1 MALGALLSP
10 IFEPY
15 DYNPTQIS
23 TLGVIFIIS
32 GVISCLIV
40 GRLLDYYYKFLL
52 TLRIVCWGSTA
63 MAIVAIFVFPL
74 GNIYLTAILMV
85 LAGVLILPIIPVCI
99 SFACEVTFPMQAA
112 MINGGVQLSGH
123 LIGFLMEVI
132 ASYLVTV
139 STLVTLIFFAAS
151 GLIGAIFTIFIVEQL
166 LRK

>member
-1 MALGALLSP
+1 
-10 IFEPY
+10 
-15 DYNPTQIS
+15 
-23 TLGVIFIIS
+23 
-32 GVISCLIV
+32 
-40 GRLLDYYYKFLL
+40 
-52 TLRIVCWGSTA
+52 
-63 MAIVAIFVFPL
+63 
-74 GNIYLTAILMV
+74 
-85 LAGVLILPIIPVCI
+85 
-99 SFACEVTFPMQAA
+99 